1 MQDTLVAHWR
11 PLSLA
16 AVLLLSAC
24 AQQAPLTETAM
35 PLPTVPMSPVANK
48 QAQLYGAQAMAAPAA
63 VGMDRRAIIL
73 PPEYRPPVQNT
84 EQYGEIRDNPDLV
97 PTAEGM
103 THLFPLKPLP
113 AKAERA
119 RTRIWTAIKS
129 GV

>member
-1 MQDTLVAHWR
+1 MQDLPVAHWR

-73 PPEYRPPVQNT
+73 PPEYRPT
-84 EQYGEIRDNPDLV
+84 GRDDL
-97 PTAEGM
+97 AEKVCDYVAGM
-103 THLFPLKPLP
+103 TDRYAL
-113 AKAERA
+113 
-119 RTRIWTAIKS
+119 TRYQEFFMPRSWM
-129 GV
+129 VE